1 MIDIDQKV
9 LSAKIRLSKMVHTG
23 FVAEVQGGE
32 KRLVNRGDFFE
43 EFSIRPVRTGMSLES
58 NHCPVSCINPP
69 RAYGDEPAMYDLV
82 NRRRL
87 SAPCVR
93 G

>member
-23 FVAEVQGGE
+23 FVAEVQGEE

-43 EFSIRPVRTGMSLES
+43 EFSICPVRTGMSLGY
-58 NHCPVSCINPP
+58 H
-69 RAYGDEPAMYDLV
+69 YF
-82 NRRRL
+82 
-87 SAPCVR
+87 
-93 G
+93 

>member
-43 EFSIRPVRTGMSLES
+43 EFSIRPVRTGMSLYDYK
-58 NHCPVSCINPP
+58 NLQQIIYPP
-69 RAYGDEPAMYDLV
+69 RAYGD
-82 NRRRL
+82 
-87 SAPCVR
+87 APIETQ

>member
-43 EFSIRPVRTGMSLES
+43 EFSIRPVRTGMSL
-58 NHCPVSCINPP
+58 
-69 RAYGDEPAMYDLV
+69 
-82 NRRRL
+82 
-87 SAPCVR
+87 
-93 G
+93 

>member
-43 EFSIRPVRTGMSLES
+43 EFSICPVRTGM
-58 NHCPVSCINPP
+58 PP
-69 RAYGDEPAMYDLV
+69 
-82 NRRRL
+82 
-87 SAPCVR
+87 
-93 G
+93 

>member
-32 KRLVNRGDFFE
+32 KRLINRGDFFE
-43 EFSIRPVRTGMSLES
+43 EFSIRPVRTGMSRSSLVICKCP
-58 NHCPVSCINPP
+58 NHPP
-69 RAYGDEPAMYDLV
+69 RAYGD
-82 NRRRL
+82 
-87 SAPCVR
+87 APIETQ

>member
-1 MIDIDQKV
+1 MNSLHHNHQKYVSFLIDIDQKV

-43 EFSIRPVRTGMSLES
+43 EFSIRPVRTGMSRTMRYLQ
-58 NHCPVSCINPP
+58 
-69 RAYGDEPAMYDLV
+69 MK
-82 NRRRL
+82 
-87 SAPCVR
+87 
-93 G
+93 